1 MTWSRILFGGAGATD
16 EDLQNFNGMF
26 IIKVYFGDIHI
37 RSVQGYAR
45 GDKIYG
51 VVEDSY
57 LEWNKPLLPVD
68 GYVDYGFISRSK
80 DELSRKELLGWL
92 YRVVGNEHITVKVNK
107 IV

>member
-1 MTWSRILFGGAGATD
+1 MTWSRILFNDSGATD
-16 EDLQNFNGMF
+16 EDLQNFNGSFM
-26 IIKVYFGDIHI
+26 IKVYFSGSHI

-57 LEWNKPLLPVD
+57 LEWNRPLIAEENFIEC
-68 GYVDYGFISRSK
+68 GFISK
-80 DELSRKELLGWL
+80 GTEEMSRKDLLGWL
-92 YRVVGNEHITVKVNK
+92 YRVAGNEHIMVKIRK